1 MKTVFENEV
10 IKVSRTGR
18 DYDFIA
24 VVENKTDKKVKII
37 FNHDDVEDFS
47 IGAND
52 WVGLLADYDGY
63 VSLEELETERFI
75 VVYNR

>member
-47 IGAND
+47 ICAND
-52 WVGLLADYDGY
+52 WVGLLADYDEIGRAH
-63 VSLEELETERFI
+63 V
-75 VVYNR
+75 

>member
-1 MKTVFENEV
+1 MKIVFENDV

-37 FNHDDVEDFS
+37 FNHDEVEDFS
-47 IGAND
+47 IDASD
-52 WVGLLADYDGY
+52 WVGLLANDDGY
-63 VSLEELETERFI
+63 TSLEELEVGRFI

>member
-1 MKTVFENEV
+1 MKTLFENEV
-10 IKVSRTGR
+10 IKVSRNER

-24 VVENKTDKKVKII
+24 VVENKTNKKVKII
-37 FNHDDVEDFS
+37 FNHEDVEDFS

-63 VSLEELETERFI
+63 ASLKELAVGRFT
-75 VVYNR
+75 VVYQR

>member
-37 FNHDDVEDFS
+37 FNHDEVEDFS